1 MEIYGL
7 VPIFKNKTGLTS
19 INFHSK
25 KIEKEE
31 QINLKQTKG
40 GKQYRQWQKS
50 IKQKTENKI
59 KCQVI
64 EKINKTGKPLIRQ
77 ITEKIEG
84 HKMSIPEIKERHR
97 NRLYRYKKGKQG
109 IITNKFMTI
118 NGQMNKLG
126 KQSKWTNSQKTQIT
140 KVTKNKLMQ

>member
-7 VPIFKNKTGLTS
+7 VPIFKHKKGLKS

-50 IKQKTENKI
+50 INRKQKIIKI

-64 EKINKTGKPLIRQ
+64 EKINKTDKPLIRQ
-77 ITEKIEG
+77 IKEKIEE
-84 HKMSIPEIKERHR
+84 HKISISEIKERYR
-97 NRLYRYKKGKQG
+97 NKLYRYKKG
-109 IITNKFMTI
+109 
-118 NGQMNKLG
+118 
-126 KQSKWTNSQKTQIT
+126 
-140 KVTKNKLMQ
+140 